1 MQRPPVGLSIH
12 ASLTNAAQVLFVQ
25 HLSKVRVRLPCTP
38 NTRRTQNIPQL
49 QVYPSFTH
57 CTSPVYSQYTLFK
70 VRVCRV
76 YSQYTQNSK
85 YPSDCSTRCR
95 YITTEAKWLAPLSRH
110 MACFLSHA
118 CSTYQVHIFTLS
130 RMSNLCSYIL
140 LLFQSSIHCPVI
152 CIYIIL
158 FIVYVQ
164 AMSVQI
170 LFHAYAQVFST

>member
-1 MQRPPVGLSIH
+1 MDAKTTCWAFDPCQSHQRCSSTLCA
-12 ASLTNAAQVLFVQ
+12 ASVQ
-25 HLSKVRVRLPCTP
+25 S
-38 NTRRTQNIPQL
+38 QG
-49 QVYPSFTH
+49 
-57 CTSPVYSQYTLFK
+57 TSPVYSQYTLFK